1 MKRNILARRA
11 ASAAL
16 AACMMFSLS
25 APALAASTD
34 ALLQQ
39 STAAKSAV
47 SVLDEENGMMEE
59 EPAYQMN
66 LKYGS
71 IRVYIGAD
79 GKQYAKQGENEA
91 QQSGNLSITT
101 NGSPTDNTITIE
113 GGTIGAKVT
122 LSNVNIET
130 TSDAA
135 VSVSGNVELVIAG
148 TNTLQSGWGHA
159 GVEKADDNGT
169 LTISGTGRMTNFTK
183 DAPAPWADQADQI
196 TTVEVE
202 GTVTSVGATAF
213 KDCTALTTVNIA
225 DGVEYIEAGAFNGC
239 TALTE
244 LNIPL
249 SVGYIKTGAFKG
261 CTALTSVTIRDNCRL
276 DMNVFPDTVEV
287 NYAEG

>member
-1 MKRNILARRA
+1 MKRNTITRLCSLAAAAVLAVSCIALTGCGSSASSA
-11 ASAAL
+11 AS
-16 AACMMFSLS
+16 
-25 APALAASTD
+25 ST
-34 ALLQQ
+34 A
-39 STAAKSAV
+39 STAA
-47 SVLDEENGMMEE
+47 SVAAAGDN
-59 EPAYQMN
+59 
-66 LKYGS
+66 S
-71 IRVYIGAD
+71 C
-79 GKQYAKQGENEA
+79 GEN
-91 QQSGNLSITT
+91 
-101 NGSPTDNTITIE
+101 
-113 GGTIGAKVT
+113 VT
-122 LSNVNIET
+122 W
-130 TSDAA
+130 
-135 VSVSGNVELVIAG
+135 
-148 TNTLQSGWGHA
+148 TL
-159 GVEKADDNGT
+159 ADGT

-244 LNIPL
+244 VNIPL